1 MCVRPYG
8 RHPAALA
15 DAGGAWE
22 TRHMSNHARN
32 ARPLTP
38 VEVATAGALSGLA
51 VTFGLI
57 AAVTPVFQLLF
68 QVATAVPLAMASLKL
83 RPRASVA
90 AFASTVLLAIAV
102 GGFATAGRSFQ
113 AALIGLII
121 GHLHKK
127 RASWATVSAVA
138 AGLGVVWG
146 VGTGLAFWILAD
158 LRALGLESIRKSL
171 DGLLNLIAHIPHT
184 GGLVEAGHQLGQ
196 WFVDWWWVWIPL
208 TRFIGV
214 ALLVLAARWLLG
226 AILRR
231 ITLDPGWDP
240 LQDAPT
246 AAADSDDAATAS
258 SPLPLTLTDAA
269 FTYPGVDHPALSDV
283 TLTLERPE
291 YTVVVGPNGSGKS
304 TLALLLAG
312 AEPDSG
318 TRQGG
323 GLLGAVGGTAL
334 VGQRSELL
342 VLGQSVAEDVTWGMS
357 AQQSADLDLDELL
370 ERVGL
375 AGLADADPRSLS
387 GGQLQRLA
395 LAGALAR
402 SPRLL
407 ISDESTAM
415 IDRDGRAE
423 ILDLLASLPARGIA
437 VVHIT
442 HDPAESARAD
452 RVITIRSGRILS
464 DTRTGATASLTSID
478 QAKASPAQPET
489 SRETHGDTAR
499 QGGATGDAPPA
510 SSLNAEGER
519 IWGSPSLINT
529 EHLWADRVAHT
540 YDLGTPWEKPVL
552 RDVSLILDPGQAM
565 LITGDNGSGKT
576 TLSRVLTGLLVP
588 TWGTVTLG
596 GKPMERRVGDVALS
610 MQFARLQLQ
619 RPSVRSDILAAAGHG
634 PRIGTGSA
642 HRKGSISREQGDRIV
657 AEAMELVGLDPAL
670 ASRGIDDLS
679 GGQMRRV
686 ALAGLFA
693 SHPRVLILDEPMAG
707 LDMASREL
715 LISVLDERRRAGLS
729 ILVISH
735 DLEGVDDLCDT
746 HRHLREGVLT

>member
-1 MCVRPYG
+1 
-8 RHPAALA
+8 
-15 DAGGAWE
+15 
-22 TRHMSNHARN
+22 MSNHARD
-32 ARPLTP
+32 ARRLTP

-113 AALIGLII
+113 AALIGLVI

-127 RASWATVSAVA
+127 RASWAAVSAVA
-138 AGLGVVWG
+138 AGLGVIWG

-158 LRALGLESIRKSL
+158 LRTLGLESIRKSL
-171 DGLLNLIAHIPHT
+171 DGLLTLIAHIPHT

-196 WFVDWWWVWIPL
+196 WFVDWWWVWIPI
-208 TRFIGV
+208 TRFVGV
-214 ALLVLAARWLLG
+214 AFLVLAARWLLG

-240 LQDAPT
+240 LLDAPT
-246 AAADSDDAATAS
+246 AAADSDDEATAS

-269 FTYPGVDHPALSDV
+269 FTYPGADHPALSGV

-291 YTVVVGPNGSGKS
+291 YTVVVGRNGSGKS

-312 AEPDSG
+312 ATPGEG
-318 TRQGG
+318 TRTGG
-323 GLLGAVGGTAL
+323 GMLGQVGGTAL

-342 VLGQSVAEDVTWGMS
+342 VLGQNIAEDVTWGMNVS
-357 AQQSADLDLDELL
+357 DAQALNLEALL
-370 ERVGL
+370 ARVGL
-375 AGLADADPRSLS
+375 GGLADADPRSLS

-415 IDRDGRAE
+415 IDRDGRADM
-423 ILDLLASLPARGIA
+423 LDLLASLPDTGIA

-442 HDPAESARAD
+442 HDPAEAARAD
-452 RVITIRSGRILS
+452 RVITVDGGRVLS
-464 DTRTGATASLTSID
+464 DVRGFSSIDEAVAGNARPVTPEEESRGATRDAS
-478 QAKASPAQPET
+478 ET
-489 SRETHGDTAR
+489 RE
-499 QGGATGDAPPA
+499 ATTA
-510 SSLNAEGER
+510 SSVEEAGER
-519 IWGSPSLINT
+519 AWGTPTLTNT
-529 EHLWADRVAHT
+529 EHLWADRVVHT

-552 RDVSLILDPGQAM
+552 RDVSLILEPGQAM

-576 TLSRVLTGLLVP
+576 TLSRILTGLLVP
-588 TWGTVTLG
+588 TWGNVTLG
-596 GKPMERRVGDVALS
+596 GTPMERRVGDVALS

-634 PRIGTGSA
+634 PRIGSGA
-642 HRKGSISREQGDRIV
+642 GRRKKGLSREDGDQIV
-657 AEAMELVGLDPAL
+657 AQAMNLVGLDPAL

-686 ALAGLFA
+686 ALAGLLA
-693 SHPRVLILDEPMAG
+693 SNPSVLILDEPMAG

-735 DLEGVDDLCDT
+735 DLEGMDALCDA
-746 HRHLREGVLT
+746 HRHLHEGVLA

>member
-1 MCVRPYG
+1 
-8 RHPAALA
+8 
-15 DAGGAWE
+15 
-22 TRHMSNHARN
+22 MSSHARD
-32 ARPLTP
+32 ARRLTP

-113 AALIGLII
+113 AALIGLVI

-127 RASWATVSAVA
+127 RASWAAVSAVA
-138 AGLGVVWG
+138 AGLGVIWG

-158 LRALGLESIRKSL
+158 LRTLGLESIRKSL
-171 DGLLNLIAHIPHT
+171 DGLLTLIAHIPHT

-196 WFVDWWWVWIPL
+196 WFVDWWWVWIPI
-208 TRFIGV
+208 TRFVGV
-214 ALLVLAARWLLG
+214 AFLVLAARWLLG

-240 LQDAPT
+240 LLNAPT
-246 AAADSDDAATAS
+246 AGADSDDEATAS

-269 FTYPGVDHPALSDV
+269 FTYPGADHPALSGV

-291 YTVVVGPNGSGKS
+291 YTVVVGHNGSGKS

-312 AEPDSG
+312 ATPGAG
-318 TRQGG
+318 TRTGG
-323 GLLGAVGGTAL
+323 GMLGAAGGTAL

-342 VLGQSVAEDVTWGMS
+342 VLGQNVAEDVTWGMS
-357 AQQSADLDLDELL
+357 ERDVAALDLDALL

-415 IDRDGRAE
+415 IDRDGRADM
-423 ILDLLASLPARGIA
+423 LDLLASLPDAGIA

-442 HDPAESARAD
+442 HDPAEAARAD
-452 RVITIRSGRILS
+452 RVITVDEGRVLS
-464 DTRTGATASLTSID
+464 DVPGSSAIDEAVAGNARPVTPEEESRGATRDVSKT
-478 QAKASPAQPET
+478 
-489 SRETHGDTAR
+489 RE
-499 QGGATGDAPPA
+499 ATTA
-510 SSLNAEGER
+510 SSAKEEGER
-519 IWGSPSLINT
+519 AWGTPTLTNT
-529 EHLWADRVAHT
+529 EHLWVDRVAHT

-552 RDVSLILDPGQAM
+552 RDVSLILEPGQAM

-576 TLSRVLTGLLVP
+576 TLSRILTGLLVP
-588 TWGTVTLG
+588 TWGNVTLG
-596 GKPMERRVGDVALS
+596 GTPMERRVGDVALS

-619 RPSVRSDILAAAGHG
+619 RPSVRTDILAAAGHG
-634 PRIGTGSA
+634 PLIGSGVGR
-642 HRKGSISREQGDRIV
+642 RKNALSREEGDRIV
-657 AEAMELVGLDPAL
+657 ERAMSVVGLDPAL

-686 ALAGLFA
+686 ALAGLLA
-693 SHPRVLILDEPMAG
+693 SDPRVLILDEPMAG
-707 LDMASREL
+707 LDAASREL

-735 DLEGVDDLCDT
+735 DLEGMDDLCDT

>member
-1 MCVRPYG
+1 MSSSAR
-8 RHPAALA
+8 
-15 DAGGAWE
+15 DA
-22 TRHMSNHARN
+22 RR
-32 ARPLTP
+32 LTP

-57 AAVTPVFQLLF
+57 AAVTPVFQLFF
-68 QVATAVPLAMASLKL
+68 QVATAVPLAMVSLKL
-83 RPRASVA
+83 RPRAAVA
-90 AFASTVLLAIAV
+90 AFASTILLAIAV
-102 GGFATAGRSFQ
+102 GGVATAGRSFQ
-113 AALIGLII
+113 AALVGLII
-121 GHLHKK
+121 GFLHKK
-127 RASWATVSAVA
+127 RASWLPVCGVA
-138 AGLGVVWG
+138 AGLGLVWG
-146 VGTGLAFWILAD
+146 VGTGIAFWILSD
-158 LRALGLESIRKSL
+158 LRTLGLESIRKAL
-171 DGLLNLIAHIPHT
+171 DGFLKLVGYIPHS
-184 GGLVEAGHQLGQ
+184 GGFVDAGHQLGQ
-196 WFVDWWWVWIPL
+196 WFVDWWWIWIPI

-214 ALLVLAARWLLG
+214 AFLVLAARWLLG
-226 AILRR
+226 AILSR
-231 ITLDPGWDP
+231 ISLDAGWDP
-240 LQDAPT
+240 LLDAST
-246 AAADSDDAATAS
+246 HSADPRDGAEAS
-258 SPLPLTLTDAA
+258 SPLPLTLTDVD
-269 FTYPGVDHPALSDV
+269 FTYPGSDHPALRGV
-283 TLTLERPE
+283 TLSFERPE
-291 YTVVVGPNGSGKS
+291 FTVIVGHNGSGKS

-312 AEPDSG
+312 AEPGSG
-318 TRQGG
+318 MRRGG
-323 GLLGAVGGTAL
+323 GDLGAVGGTAL

-415 IDRDGRAE
+415 IDRAGRAE
-423 ILDLLASLPARGIA
+423 MLDLLASLPARGIA

-452 RVITIRSGRILS
+452 RVVTLRSGRIVS
-464 DTRTGATASLTSID
+464 DRRAEEGAPLID
-478 QAKASPAQPET
+478 EAGDTPDSPAP
-489 SRETHGDTAR
+489 
-499 QGGATGDAPPA
+499 GASTVSSGAGVPA
-510 SSLNAEGER
+510 
-519 IWGSPSLINT
+519 LINAA
-529 EHLWADRVAHT
+529 HLWADRVAHT

-588 TWGTVTLG
+588 TWGRVTLG
-596 GKPMERRVGDVALS
+596 GRPMERCVGDVALS

-642 HRKGSISREQGDRIV
+642 HRKGAISREEGDRIV

-670 ASRGIDDLS
+670 ATRGIDDLS

-686 ALAGLFA
+686 ALAGLLA
-693 SHPRVLILDEPMAG
+693 SHPSVLILDEPMAG
-707 LDMASREL
+707 LDAASRDL

-735 DLEGVDDLCDT
+735 DLEGMDSLCDT
-746 HRHLREGVLT
+746 RGHLAEGVLS

>member
-1 MCVRPYG
+1 MSLTAR
-8 RHPAALA
+8 
-15 DAGGAWE
+15 DA
-22 TRHMSNHARN
+22 RR
-32 ARPLTP
+32 LTP

-57 AAVTPVFQLLF
+57 AAVTPVFQLFF
-68 QVATAVPLAMASLKL
+68 QVATAVPLAMVSLKL
-83 RPRASVA
+83 RPRAAVA
-90 AFASTVLLAIAV
+90 AFASTILLAIAV
-102 GGFATAGRSFQ
+102 GGVATAGRAFQ
-113 AALIGLII
+113 AALVGLII
-121 GHLHKK
+121 GFLHKK
-127 RASWATVSAVA
+127 RASWLLVSGVA
-138 AGLGVVWG
+138 AGLGLVWG
-146 VGTGLAFWILAD
+146 VGTGIAFWILSD
-158 LRALGLESIRKSL
+158 LRTLGLESIQKTL
-171 DGLLNLIAHIPHT
+171 DGFLKLIGNIPHS
-184 GGLVEAGHQLGQ
+184 GGFVDAGHQLGQ
-196 WFVDWWWVWIPL
+196 WFVDWWWIWIPI
-208 TRFIGV
+208 TRLIGV
-214 ALLVLAARWLLG
+214 AFLVLAARWLLG
-226 AILRR
+226 SILSR
-231 ITLDPGWDP
+231 ISLDEGWDP
-240 LQDAPT
+240 LLDATTRVDEEP
-246 AAADSDDAATAS
+246 AAEAS
-258 SPLPLTLTDAA
+258 SPLPLTLTDVS
-269 FTYPGVDHPALSDV
+269 FTYPGADHPALRGV
-283 TLTLERPE
+283 TLSFERPE
-291 YTVVVGPNGSGKS
+291 YTVVVGHNGSGKS

-312 AEPDSG
+312 AQPGSG
-318 TRQGG
+318 MRTGG
-323 GLLGAVGGTAL
+323 GMLGEVGGTAL

-357 AQQSADLDLDELL
+357 AEQSSGLYLDDLL

-375 AGLADADPRSLS
+375 SGLADADPRSLS

-415 IDRDGRAE
+415 IDRAGRVDMLE
-423 ILDLLASLPARGIA
+423 LLASLPALGIA

-452 RVITIRSGRILS
+452 RVVAIRGGRIVS
-464 DTRTGATASLTSID
+464 DSRVGEGALLID
-478 QAKASPAQPET
+478 EA
-489 SRETHGDTAR
+489 GD
-499 QGGATGDAPPA
+499 PPA
-510 SSLNAEGER
+510 SPGPGAPGLSASSVAGA
-519 IWGSPSLINT
+519 PALINAD
-529 EHLWADRVAHT
+529 HLWADRVAHT

-588 TWGTVTLG
+588 TWGRVTLG
-596 GKPMERRVGDVALS
+596 GRPMQRCVGDVALS

-634 PRIGTGSA
+634 PRIGTGST
-642 HRKGSISREQGDRIV
+642 HRKGTISREEGDRIV

-693 SHPRVLILDEPMAG
+693 SHPSVLILDEPMAG
-707 LDMASREL
+707 LDAASRDL

-735 DLEGVDDLCDT
+735 DLEGMDSLCDT
-746 HRHLREGVLT
+746 RGHLAQGVLS

>member
-1 MCVRPYG
+1 
-8 RHPAALA
+8 
-15 DAGGAWE
+15 
-22 TRHMSNHARN
+22 MSSHARD
-32 ARPLTP
+32 ARRLTP

-113 AALIGLII
+113 AALIGLVI

-127 RASWATVSAVA
+127 RASWAAVSAVA
-138 AGLGVVWG
+138 AGLGVIWG

-158 LRALGLESIRKSL
+158 LRTLGLESIRKSL
-171 DGLLNLIAHIPHT
+171 DGLLTLIAHIPHT

-196 WFVDWWWVWIPL
+196 WFVDWWWVWIPI
-208 TRFIGV
+208 TRFVGV
-214 ALLVLAARWLLG
+214 AFLVLAARWLLG

-240 LQDAPT
+240 LLDAPT
-246 AAADSDDAATAS
+246 AAADSDDEATAS

-269 FTYPGVDHPALSDV
+269 FTYPGADHPALSGV

-291 YTVVVGPNGSGKS
+291 YTVVVGHNGSGKS

-312 AEPDSG
+312 ATPGAG
-318 TRQGG
+318 TRTGG
-323 GLLGAVGGTAL
+323 GMLGAVGGTAL

-342 VLGQSVAEDVTWGMS
+342 VLGQNVAEDVTWGMS
-357 AQQSADLDLDELL
+357 ERDVAALDVEALL

-415 IDRDGRAE
+415 IDRDGRADM
-423 ILDLLASLPARGIA
+423 LDLLASLPDAGIA

-442 HDPAESARAD
+442 HDPAEAARAD
-452 RVITIRSGRILS
+452 RVITINGGRVLS
-464 DTRTGATASLTSID
+464 DVPGSSSIDEAVAGNARPVTPEEESRGVTRDASETREATTASS
-478 QAKASPAQPET
+478 AKE
-489 SRETHGDTAR
+489 G
-499 QGGATGDAPPA
+499 
-510 SSLNAEGER
+510 GER
-519 IWGSPSLINT
+519 AWGTPTLTNT

-552 RDVSLILDPGQAM
+552 RDVSLILEPGQAM

-576 TLSRVLTGLLVP
+576 TLSRILTGLLVP
-588 TWGTVTLG
+588 TWGNVTLG
-596 GKPMERRVGDVALS
+596 GTPMERRVGDVALS

-619 RPSVRSDILAAAGHG
+619 RPSVRTDILAAAGHG
-634 PRIGTGSA
+634 PLIGSGVGR
-642 HRKGSISREQGDRIV
+642 RKNALSREEGDRIV
-657 AEAMELVGLDPAL
+657 ERAMSVVGLDPAL

-686 ALAGLFA
+686 ALAGLLA
-693 SHPRVLILDEPMAG
+693 SDPRVLILDEPMAG
-707 LDMASREL
+707 LDAASREL

-735 DLEGVDDLCDT
+735 DLEGMDDLCDT

>member
-1 MCVRPYG
+1 
-8 RHPAALA
+8 
-15 DAGGAWE
+15 
-22 TRHMSNHARN
+22 MSSHARD
-32 ARPLTP
+32 AHRLTP

-113 AALIGLII
+113 AALIGLVI

-127 RASWATVSAVA
+127 RASWVAVSAVA
-138 AGLGVVWG
+138 AGLGVIWG

-158 LRALGLESIRKSL
+158 LRTLGLESIRKSL
-171 DGLLNLIAHIPHT
+171 DGLLTLIAHIPHT

-196 WFVDWWWVWIPL
+196 WFVDWWWVWIPI
-208 TRFIGV
+208 TRFVGV
-214 ALLVLAARWLLG
+214 AFLVLAARWLLG

-240 LQDAPT
+240 LLDAPT
-246 AAADSDDAATAS
+246 AAADSDDEATAS

-269 FTYPGVDHPALSDV
+269 FTYPGADHPALSGV

-291 YTVVVGPNGSGKS
+291 YTVVVGHNGSGKS

-312 AEPDSG
+312 ATPGAG
-318 TRQGG
+318 TRTGG
-323 GLLGAVGGTAL
+323 GMLGAVGGTAL

-342 VLGQSVAEDVTWGMS
+342 VLGQNVAEDVTWGMS
-357 AQQSADLDLDELL
+357 ERDVATLDVEALL

-415 IDRDGRAE
+415 IDRDGRADM
-423 ILDLLASLPARGIA
+423 LDLLASLPNTGIA

-442 HDPAESARAD
+442 HDPAEAARAD

-464 DTRTGATASLTSID
+464 DTRAAPSPTPTD
-478 QAKASPAQPET
+478 QAVAGPAQRHTSPET
-489 SRETHGDTAR
+489 PRDTS
-499 QGGATGDAPPA
+499 QLEGGTGRDGGTGGVTPA
-510 SSLNAEGER
+510 SFLNADGER
-519 IWGSPSLINT
+519 IWGSPTLINT

-552 RDVSLILDPGQAM
+552 RDVSLILEPGQAM

-576 TLSRVLTGLLVP
+576 TLSRILTGLLLP
-588 TWGTVTLG
+588 TWGAVTLG

-619 RPSVRSDILAAAGHG
+619 RPSVRTDILAAAGHG
-634 PRIGTGSA
+634 PLIGSGVGR
-642 HRKGSISREQGDRIV
+642 RKNALSREEGDRIV
-657 AEAMELVGLDPAL
+657 ERAMSVVGLDPAL

-686 ALAGLFA
+686 ALAGLLA
-693 SHPRVLILDEPMAG
+693 SDPRVLILDEPMAG
-707 LDMASREL
+707 LDAASREL

-735 DLEGVDDLCDT
+735 DLEGMDDLCDT

>member
-1 MCVRPYG
+1 MSSSAR
-8 RHPAALA
+8 
-15 DAGGAWE
+15 DA
-22 TRHMSNHARN
+22 RR
-32 ARPLTP
+32 LTP

-57 AAVTPVFQLLF
+57 AAVTPVFQLFF
-68 QVATAVPLAMASLKL
+68 QVATAVPLAMVSLKL
-83 RPRASVA
+83 RPRAAVA
-90 AFASTVLLAIAV
+90 AFASTILLAIAV
-102 GGFATAGRSFQ
+102 GGVATAGRSFQ
-113 AALIGLII
+113 AALVGLII
-121 GHLHKK
+121 GFLHKK
-127 RASWATVSAVA
+127 RASWLPGCGVA
-138 AGLGVVWG
+138 ADLGVIWG
-146 VGTGLAFWILAD
+146 VGTGVAFWILSD
-158 LRALGLESIRKSL
+158 LRTLGLESIRKTL
-171 DGLLNLIAHIPHT
+171 DGFLKLIGHIPHS
-184 GGLVEAGHQLGQ
+184 GGFVDAGHQLGQ
-196 WFVDWWWVWIPL
+196 WFVDWWWIWIPI

-214 ALLVLAARWLLG
+214 AFLVLAARWLLG
-226 AILRR
+226 AILSR
-231 ITLDPGWDP
+231 ISLDAGWDP
-240 LQDAPT
+240 LLDAT
-246 AAADSDDAATAS
+246 ARSTDPSEGAEAS
-258 SPLPLTLTDAA
+258 SPLPLTLTDVD
-269 FTYPGVDHPALSDV
+269 FTYPGADHPALRGV
-283 TLTLERPE
+283 TLSFEWPE
-291 YTVVVGPNGSGKS
+291 FTVIVGHNGSGKS

-312 AEPDSG
+312 AEPGSG
-318 TRQGG
+318 TREGG
-323 GLLGAVGGTAL
+323 GVLGAVGGTAL

-342 VLGQSVAEDVTWGMS
+342 VLGQSVAEDVTWGMN
-357 AQQSADLDLDELL
+357 AEHIAGLDLEELL

-415 IDRDGRAE
+415 IDRAGRAE
-423 ILDLLASLPARGIA
+423 MLDLLASLPERGIA

-452 RVITIRSGRILS
+452 RVVTIRSGRIVS
-464 DTRTGATASLTSID
+464 DRRAGEGVPLID
-478 QAKASPAQPET
+478 EA
-489 SRETHGDTAR
+489 GD
-499 QGGATGDAPPA
+499 PPA
-510 SSLNAEGER
+510 SSGPDASTVSSVAGA
-519 IWGSPSLINT
+519 PALIKAA
-529 EHLWADRVAHT
+529 HLWADRVAHT

-588 TWGTVTLG
+588 TWGRVTLG
-596 GKPMERRVGDVALS
+596 GRPMERCVGDVALS

-642 HRKGSISREQGDRIV
+642 HRKGAISREEGDRIV

-670 ASRGIDDLS
+670 AVRGIDDLS

-686 ALAGLFA
+686 ALAGLLA
-693 SHPRVLILDEPMAG
+693 SHPSVLILDEPMAG
-707 LDMASREL
+707 LDAASRDL

-735 DLEGVDDLCDT
+735 DLEGMDSLCDT
-746 HRHLREGVLT
+746 HGRLAEGVLS

>member
-1 MCVRPYG
+1 MSSSAR
-8 RHPAALA
+8 
-15 DAGGAWE
+15 DA
-22 TRHMSNHARN
+22 RR
-32 ARPLTP
+32 LTP

-57 AAVTPVFQLLF
+57 AAVTPVFQLFF
-68 QVATAVPLAMASLKL
+68 QVATAVPLAMVSLKL
-83 RPRASVA
+83 RPRAAVA
-90 AFASTVLLAIAV
+90 AFASTILLAIAV
-102 GGFATAGRSFQ
+102 GGVATAGRSFQ
-113 AALIGLII
+113 AALVGLII
-121 GHLHKK
+121 GFLHKK
-127 RASWATVSAVA
+127 RASWLPVCGVA
-138 AGLGVVWG
+138 AGLGVIWG
-146 VGTGLAFWILAD
+146 VGTGVAFWVLSD
-158 LRALGLESIRKSL
+158 LRTLGLESIQKT
-171 DGLLNLIAHIPHT
+171 LNGFLKLIGNIPHS
-184 GGLVEAGHQLGQ
+184 GGFVDAGHQLGQ
-196 WFVDWWWVWIPL
+196 WFVDWWWIWIPV

-214 ALLVLAARWLLG
+214 AFLVLAARWLLG
-226 AILRR
+226 AILSR
-231 ITLDPGWDP
+231 ISLDAGWDP
-240 LQDAPT
+240 LLAAT
-246 AAADSDDAATAS
+246 ARSADSREGAEAS
-258 SPLPLTLTDAA
+258 SPLPLTLTDVD
-269 FTYPGVDHPALSDV
+269 FTYPGADHPALSGV
-283 TLTLERPE
+283 TLSFEQPE
-291 YTVVVGPNGSGKS
+291 FMVIVGHNGSGKS

-312 AEPDSG
+312 AEPGSG

-323 GLLGAVGGTAL
+323 GVLGAVGGTAL

-342 VLGQSVAEDVTWGMS
+342 VLGQSVDEDVTWGMS
-357 AQQSADLDLDELL
+357 AEQIDDLDLEELL

-375 AGLADADPRSLS
+375 AGLTDADPRSLS

-415 IDRDGRAE
+415 IDRAGRAE
-423 ILDLLASLPARGIA
+423 MLDLLASLPARGIA

-442 HDPAESARAD
+442 HDPTESARAD
-452 RVITIRSGRILS
+452 RVVTIRSGRIVS
-464 DTRTGATASLTSID
+464 DRRAGEGARLIDEAGDPSAS
-478 QAKASPAQPET
+478 A
-489 SRETHGDTAR
+489 
-499 QGGATGDAPPA
+499 ATGTSTVSSVAGAPA
-510 SSLNAEGER
+510 
-519 IWGSPSLINT
+519 LINAA
-529 EHLWADRVAHT
+529 HLWADRVAHT

-588 TWGTVTLG
+588 TWGRVTLG
-596 GKPMERRVGDVALS
+596 GRPMERCVGDVALS

-642 HRKGSISREQGDRIV
+642 HRKGAISREEGDRIV

-670 ASRGIDDLS
+670 ATRGIDDLS

-686 ALAGLFA
+686 ALAGLLA
-693 SHPRVLILDEPMAG
+693 SHPSVLILDEPMAG
-707 LDMASREL
+707 LDAASRDL

-735 DLEGVDDLCDT
+735 DLEGMDSLCDT
-746 HRHLREGVLT
+746 HGRLAEGGLS

>member
-1 MCVRPYG
+1 MSSSAR
-8 RHPAALA
+8 
-15 DAGGAWE
+15 DA
-22 TRHMSNHARN
+22 RR
-32 ARPLTP
+32 LTP

-57 AAVTPVFQLLF
+57 AAVTPVFQLFF
-68 QVATAVPLAMASLKL
+68 QVATAVPLAMVSLKL
-83 RPRASVA
+83 RPRAAVA
-90 AFASTVLLAIAV
+90 AFASTILLAIAV
-102 GGFATAGRSFQ
+102 GGVATAGRSFQ
-113 AALIGLII
+113 AALVGLII
-121 GHLHKK
+121 GFLHKK
-127 RASWATVSAVA
+127 RASWLPVSGVA
-138 AGLGVVWG
+138 AGLGVIWG
-146 VGTGLAFWILAD
+146 VGTGLAFWILSD
-158 LRALGLESIRKSL
+158 LRTLGLESIRKTL
-171 DGLLNLIAHIPHT
+171 DGILKLIGHIPHS
-184 GGLVEAGHQLGQ
+184 GGFVDAGHHLGQ
-196 WFVDWWWVWIPL
+196 WFVDWWWIWIPI

-214 ALLVLAARWLLG
+214 GFLVLAARWLLG
-226 AILRR
+226 AILSR
-231 ITLDPGWDP
+231 ISLDAGWDP
-240 LQDAPT
+240 LLD
-246 AAADSDDAATAS
+246 AAARSAGPRDGAEAS
-258 SPLPLTLTDAA
+258 SPLPLTLTDVD
-269 FTYPGVDHPALSDV
+269 FTYPGADHPALRGV
-283 TLTLERPE
+283 TLSFERPE
-291 YTVVVGPNGSGKS
+291 FTVIVGHNGSGKS

-312 AEPDSG
+312 AEPGSG
-318 TRQGG
+318 TREGG
-323 GLLGAVGGTAL
+323 GVLGAVGGTAL

-357 AQQSADLDLDELL
+357 AEQIDDLDLEELL

-375 AGLADADPRSLS
+375 AGLANADPRSLS

-415 IDRDGRAE
+415 IDRAGRAE
-423 ILDLLASLPARGIA
+423 MLDLLASLPARGIA

-588 TWGTVTLG
+588 TWGRVTLG
-596 GKPMERRVGDVALS
+596 GRPMERCVGDVALS

-634 PRIGTGSA
+634 PRIGTGSP
-642 HRKGSISREQGDRIV
+642 HRKGAISREEGDRLV

-670 ASRGIDDLS
+670 ATRGIDDLS

-686 ALAGLFA
+686 ALAGLLS
-693 SHPRVLILDEPMAG
+693 SHPSVLILDEPMAG
-707 LDMASREL
+707 LDAASRDL

-735 DLEGVDDLCDT
+735 DLEGMDSLCDS
-746 HRHLREGVLT
+746 HGRLAEGVLS

>member
-1 MCVRPYG
+1 
-8 RHPAALA
+8 
-15 DAGGAWE
+15 
-22 TRHMSNHARN
+22 MSSHARD
-32 ARPLTP
+32 ARRLTP

-113 AALIGLII
+113 AALIGLVI

-127 RASWATVSAVA
+127 RASWAAVSAVA
-138 AGLGVVWG
+138 AGLGVIWG

-158 LRALGLESIRKSL
+158 LRTLGLESIRKSL
-171 DGLLNLIAHIPHT
+171 DGLLTLIAHIPHT

-196 WFVDWWWVWIPL
+196 WFVDWWWVWIPI
-208 TRFIGV
+208 TRFVGV
-214 ALLVLAARWLLG
+214 AFLVLAARWLLG

-240 LQDAPT
+240 LLNAPT
-246 AAADSDDAATAS
+246 AGADSDDEATAS

-269 FTYPGVDHPALSDV
+269 FTYPGADHPALSGV

-291 YTVVVGPNGSGKS
+291 YTVVVGHNGSGKS

-312 AEPDSG
+312 ATPGAG
-318 TRQGG
+318 TRTGG
-323 GLLGAVGGTAL
+323 GMLGAVGGTAL

-342 VLGQSVAEDVTWGMS
+342 VLGQNVAEDVTWGMS
-357 AQQSADLDLDELL
+357 ERDVAALDVEALL

-375 AGLADADPRSLS
+375 VGLADADPRSLS

-415 IDRDGRAE
+415 IDRAGRAE
-423 ILDLLASLPARGIA
+423 MLDLLASLPARGIA

-442 HDPAESARAD
+442 HDPTESARAD
-452 RVITIRSGRILS
+452 RVVTIRSGRIVS
-464 DTRTGATASLTSID
+464 DRRAGEGSVAAEGLRID
-478 QAKASPAQPET
+478 EAGDPSASPAT
-489 SRETHGDTAR
+489 
-499 QGGATGDAPPA
+499 GASTVSSVAGAPA
-510 SSLNAEGER
+510 
-519 IWGSPSLINT
+519 LIKAA
-529 EHLWADRVAHT
+529 HLWADRVAHT

-588 TWGTVTLG
+588 TWGRVTLG
-596 GKPMERRVGDVALS
+596 GRPMERCVGDVALS

-642 HRKGSISREQGDRIV
+642 HRKGAISREEGDRIV

-670 ASRGIDDLS
+670 ATRGIDDLS

-686 ALAGLFA
+686 ALAGLLA
-693 SHPRVLILDEPMAG
+693 SHPSVLILDEPMAG
-707 LDMASREL
+707 LDAASRDL

-735 DLEGVDDLCDT
+735 DLEGMDSLCDT
-746 HRHLREGVLT
+746 HGHLAEGVLS

>member
-1 MCVRPYG
+1 MSTSAR
-8 RHPAALA
+8 
-15 DAGGAWE
+15 DA
-22 TRHMSNHARN
+22 RR
-32 ARPLTP
+32 LTP

-57 AAVTPVFQLLF
+57 AAVTPVFQLFF
-68 QVATAVPLAMASLKL
+68 QVATAVPLAMVSLKL
-83 RPRASVA
+83 RPRAAVA
-90 AFASTVLLAIAV
+90 AFASTILLAIAV
-102 GGFATAGRSFQ
+102 GGVATAGRSFQ
-113 AALIGLII
+113 AALVGLII
-121 GHLHKK
+121 GFLHKK
-127 RASWATVSAVA
+127 RASWLPVCGVA
-138 AGLGVVWG
+138 AGLGVIWG
-146 VGTGLAFWILAD
+146 VGTGVAFWVLSD
-158 LRALGLESIRKSL
+158 LRTLGLESIRKTL
-171 DGLLNLIAHIPHT
+171 DGFLKLVGHIPHS
-184 GGLVEAGHQLGQ
+184 GGFVDAGHQLGQ
-196 WFVDWWWVWIPL
+196 WFVDWWWIWIPI

-214 ALLVLAARWLLG
+214 AVLVLAARWFLG
-226 AILRR
+226 AILSR
-231 ITLDPGWDP
+231 ISLDAGWDP
-240 LQDAPT
+240 LLD
-246 AAADSDDAATAS
+246 AAARSADAHDGAEAS
-258 SPLPLTLTDAA
+258 SPLPLTLTDVD
-269 FTYPGVDHPALSDV
+269 FTYPGADHPALRGV
-283 TLTLERPE
+283 TLSFGRPE
-291 YTVVVGPNGSGKS
+291 FTVVVGHNGSGKS

-312 AEPDSG
+312 AEPGSG
-318 TRQGG
+318 MRQGG
-323 GLLGAVGGTAL
+323 GVLGAVGGTAL

-357 AQQSADLDLDELL
+357 AEQIDDLNLEELL
-370 ERVGL
+370 EQVGL

-415 IDRDGRAE
+415 IDRAGRAE
-423 ILDLLASLPARGIA
+423 MLDLLASLPARGIA

-452 RVITIRSGRILS
+452 RVVTIRSGRIVS
-464 DTRTGATASLTSID
+464 DRRAGEGARLIDEAGDPSAS
-478 QAKASPAQPET
+478 A
-489 SRETHGDTAR
+489 
-499 QGGATGDAPPA
+499 ATGTSTVSSVAGAPA
-510 SSLNAEGER
+510 
-519 IWGSPSLINT
+519 LINAA
-529 EHLWADRVAHT
+529 HLWADRVAHT

-588 TWGTVTLG
+588 TWGRVTLG
-596 GKPMERRVGDVALS
+596 GRPMERCVGDVALS

-634 PRIGTGSA
+634 PRIGTGSV
-642 HRKGSISREQGDRIV
+642 HRKGAISREEGDRIV

-670 ASRGIDDLS
+670 ATRGIDDLS

-686 ALAGLFA
+686 ALAGLLA
-693 SHPRVLILDEPMAG
+693 SHPSVLILDEPMAG
-707 LDMASREL
+707 LDAASRDL

-735 DLEGVDDLCDT
+735 DLEGMDSLCDT
-746 HRHLREGVLT
+746 HGRLAEGVLS